1 MKHLKSLAT
10 CAMAAL
16 LGTALVS
23 CTSQPKAERYLYLC
37 IGQSNMVGK
46 GIVAPED
53 TIPEPRFLSLSATN
67 ADDGRKVGEWRLA
80 QSANCRPGE
89 HYPLQVSPTDYFGR
103 TMVEYLPENVSVGII
118 QVGVDGCPLRLF
130 ERNNQF
136 ADSIHP
142 DWMEGQIASYDHN
155 PRERLIA
162 LAKQAIEEG
171 WNVKGLLVH
180 QGETDAYS
188 EYWPKELGK
197 IYNEIREDLNITGE
211 DFPILVGEAIGIDQN
226 GVCAHANPTLDSV
239 HEFLPNAYTI
249 SSYACEASEDN
260 LHFSAAGYRKLG
272 RRYAVKMLQ
281 LMGYDLPTDADAK
294 LQTELGDPSDAFHV
308 DAVLVP
314 SDKKIKIASLEPISS
329 VDLVSYS
336 GATLETVTFDNQ
348 KVVEVDIAKYEN
360 EDRIVLN
367 IHSANGSIVNRQ
379 IDK

>member
-1 MKHLKSLAT
+1 MKHLKSLVT

-103 TMVEYLPENVSVGII
+103 TMVEYLPENVTIGII

-211 DFPILVGEAIGIDQN
+211 DFL
-226 GVCAHANPTLDSV
+226 
-239 HEFLPNAYTI
+239 
-249 SSYACEASEDN
+249 SS
-260 LHFSAAGYRKLG
+260 L
-272 RRYAVKMLQ
+272 
-281 LMGYDLPTDADAK
+281 AK
-294 LQTELGDPSDAFHV
+294 LSESIRMVFVHTQIQHLIVFMNSCQMHILFLLMHVRHLRIICISLQPAIVSWVVVMPSKCF
-308 DAVLVP
+308 
-314 SDKKIKIASLEPISS
+314 S
-329 VDLVSYS
+329 
-336 GATLETVTFDNQ
+336 
-348 KVVEVDIAKYEN
+348 
-360 EDRIVLN
+360 
-367 IHSANGSIVNRQ
+367 
-379 IDK
+379 